1 MPLQIQSG
9 SSFELTVPGD
19 FTELKLQM
27 TNIYLSGIFNTNLD
41 VPFTVLD
48 QNLIWIPNL
57 NSALAGQ
64 GKISLMNLRNPS
76 VVRPTGSFKL
86 VLRDS
91 AGYVVG

>member
-1 MPLQIQSG
+1 VPLQIQSG

-48 QNLIWIPNL
+48 QNLI
-57 NSALAGQ
+57 
-64 GKISLMNLRNPS
+64 
-76 VVRPTGSFKL
+76 
-86 VLRDS
+86 
-91 AGYVVG
+91 